1 MSDPD
6 ALRAEIDQTRQDL
19 AETVEELSHRVD
31 PREQA
36 RSAAQAAR
44 ETARTH
50 RPQLVVAGS
59 VAVALLIIRRIVG
72 RKKNS

>member
-1 MSDPD
+1 
-6 ALRAEIDQTRQDL
+6 LRAEIDQTREDL

-59 VAVALLIIRRIVG
+59 VVVALLIIRRIVG

>member
-1 MSDPD
+1 VSDPD
-6 ALRAEIDQTRQDL
+6 ALRAEIDQTRQVL

>member
-59 VAVALLIIRRIVG
+59 VVVALLIIRRIVG